1 MKCLFLYNPN
11 SGKGKIQK
19 QLPLIER
26 MLKTRYDEVELYA
39 TKSAEDLRRRAAEGA
54 EEFDAIIFAG
64 GDGTF
69 NLVLDG
75 IGEREVKLGYLP
87 SGTANDVARSLGIP
101 KNVKRALKVILNG
114 RCEKIDCMRVNEKD
128 YAMYIA
134 AAGAFT
140 GVTYSTPQKY
150 KRRFGWFAYAFEC
163 LKKEMRFNSFP
174 IEITC
179 GDRREEA
186 NAVLILVMNG
196 RSVAGFRVNQR
207 ASMRDGQIEIAVL
220 RARGNLGY
228 WGRIHAF
235 FGIVRLFLFGRR
247 HDSKHLVL
255 MSGDSV
261 CIRADD
267 SVIWDLDGEKGDAG
281 NIAIRLLKRHVTLF
295 VPKNKKI

>member
-11 SGKGKIQK
+11 SGKGNMQK
-19 QLPLIER
+19 KLPLIER
-26 MLKTRYDEVELYA
+26 MLKSRYDEVVLYA
-39 TKSAEDLRRRAAEGA
+39 TKSAEDLRSRAAEGA
-54 EEFDAIIFAG
+54 EKFDAIVFAG

-75 IGEREVKLGYLP
+75 IREREVNLGYLP

-114 RCEKIDCMRVNEKD
+114 RCEKLDCMRVNDKD

-150 KRRFGWFAYAFEC
+150 KRRLGWFAYAFEC
-163 LKKEMRFNSFP
+163 LKKEMKFNSFP
-174 IEITC
+174 IQITC
-179 GDRREEA
+179 GNQQEVA

-196 RSVAGFRVNQR
+196 RSVAGFHVNKR
-207 ASMRDGQIEIAVL
+207 ASMQDGQMEVAIL
-220 RARGNLGY
+220 RERGNLNY
-228 WGRIHAF
+228 WGRVRAF

-247 HDSKHLVL
+247 HTSKHLLL
-255 MSGDSV
+255 MSGDDVHIKANSSV
-261 CIRADD
+261 
-267 SVIWDLDGEKGDAG
+267 VWDLDGEKGDAG
-281 NIAIRLLKRHVTLF
+281 NIAIRLLKKHVTMF